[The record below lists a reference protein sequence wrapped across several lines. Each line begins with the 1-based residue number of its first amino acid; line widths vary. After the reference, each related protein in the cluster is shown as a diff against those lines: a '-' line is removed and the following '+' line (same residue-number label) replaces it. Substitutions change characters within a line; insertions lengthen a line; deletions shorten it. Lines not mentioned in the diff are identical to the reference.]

1 MRGVIYWYFKNKL
14 DLFNEIWELLD
25 VSISDFEIEY
35 WVKFFND
42 LFLVIREI
50 LVYVFEVIVIE
61 ECWWLMMEIIYYKCE
76 FVGEMIV
83 V

>member
-61 ECWWLMMEIIYYKCE
+61 EC
-76 FVGEMIV
+76 
-83 V
+83 